1 MSCKHC
7 PRLPWKTKDQMH
19 EFTFQ
24 WFWLVSGK
32 NKGDPFRGRFAV
44 SHKSEGCLFDQGNA
58 IQAIKRI
65 YPELKI
71 TDMVLSCRATPPE
84 KEELLGEM
92 RKIEKEIERHIWDR
106 VPIGS
111 QGPADYWSVER
122 KMLFLE
128 GFFSSSANTQY
139 LKEKGLSRLEIL
151 KTRLRFLGI

>member
-7 PRLPWKTKDQMH
+7 PQLPWKTKDQMH

-32 NKGDPFRGRFAV
+32 ESGAPFQGRFAV

-65 YPELKI
+65 YPELQI

-92 RKIEKEIERHIWDR
+92 RILERIIQNNIWDR
-106 VPIGS
+106 MPIGAK
-111 QGPADYWSVER
+111 GPADYWSVER
-122 KMLFLE
+122 KMNFLE
-128 GFFSSSANTQY
+128 SLVGNSANIQY
-139 LKEKGLSRLEIL
+139 LKNKGLDRIQIL
-151 KTRLRFLGI
+151 KARLRFLGI